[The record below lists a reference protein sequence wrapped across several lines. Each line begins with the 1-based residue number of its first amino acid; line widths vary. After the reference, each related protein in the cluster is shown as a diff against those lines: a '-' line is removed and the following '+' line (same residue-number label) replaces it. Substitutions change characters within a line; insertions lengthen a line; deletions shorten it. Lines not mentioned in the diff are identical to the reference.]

1 MVQGP
6 IFRHIGI
13 TKGARLKYVSQGPTP
28 GRCRLVSSP
37 GIRWKICIFAHA
49 SGSSQVTVVETMLE
63 RSDDSVES
71 YDNWGV
77 LLVFLLLRG
86 VEQKVPN
93 GRTKVVPRRT
103 VRRLKCLYKYKD
115 PKEH

>member
-13 TKGARLKYVSQGPTP
+13 TKGAHLKYISQGPTP
-28 GRCRLVSSP
+28 GRCRIVSFP
-37 GIRWKICIFAHA
+37 GIRWKICISAYA
-49 SGSSQVTVVETMLE
+49 SGSSRATVVETMLE

-77 LLVFLLLRG
+77 LLVFLLLSG

-93 GRTKVVPRRT
+93 GRTKIVPRRT
-103 VRRLKCLYKYKD
+103 FLRLKCLYKHKD